1 MGVTD
6 SESVFQPYVL
16 LIDRI
21 AKENE
26 MLVDVRLAKIQTDY
40 KREQLAK
47 LYGKGPR
54 RIQGEESVAD
64 KRPLRLALRAR
75 FPVLNR

>member
-1 MGVTD
+1 
-6 SESVFQPYVL
+6 
-16 LIDRI
+16 
-21 AKENE
+21 
-26 MLVDVRLAKIQTDY
+26 MLVDVRLAKIQTDN

-47 LYGKGPR
+47 LYGSRPKR
-54 RIQGEESVAD
+54 NQGGESVAD

>member
-1 MGVTD
+1 
-6 SESVFQPYVL
+6 
-16 LIDRI
+16 
-21 AKENE
+21 

-47 LYGKGPR
+47 LYGNRPK
-54 RIQGEESVAD
+54 RIQGEKAVAD